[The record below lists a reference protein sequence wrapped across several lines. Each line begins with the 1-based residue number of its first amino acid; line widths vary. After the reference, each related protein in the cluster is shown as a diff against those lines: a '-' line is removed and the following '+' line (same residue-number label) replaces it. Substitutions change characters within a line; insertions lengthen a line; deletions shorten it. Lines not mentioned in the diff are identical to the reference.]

1 MVLAVATDTADDQG
15 LGRSGPLDANAL
27 LTDVGL
33 REAAVDVADSHLH
46 FLILYLLLNKFI

>member
-1 MVLAVATDTADDQG
+1 MVLAVAANTADDES

-33 REAAVDVADSHLH
+33 GEVAVDVADSHLH
-46 FLILYLLLNKFI
+46 FLMLALIK